1 MGLCGNKPL
10 SPDKSLLALCHHL
23 TLCTIGKRLE
33 LTNSLKNIFS
43 IQNIQRKLS
52 RFRPS
57 IEDTALA
64 FGDFQIVGRQCKIL
78 SELF

>member
-1 MGLCGNKPL
+1 MSTCINKPL
-10 SPDKSLLALCHHL
+10 SPDKSLLALYHHL

-43 IQNIQRKLS
+43 IQNIQHKLS
-52 RFRPS
+52 RFHPN

-64 FGDFQIVGRQCKIL
+64 FWDFQIVGRQYKIL